1 MKKLSNKDLLEKIR
15 EKFDKKETR
24 ICNHIYEIKD
34 KNKILSK
41 LKKNE
46 ELYKNNSKIYAR
58 CLIKCEGVRL
68 TCVRHI
74 DKVNPDISGFI
85 PLDYQTYI
93 SNKENPKED
102 LEVLDQDDQESSDSL
117 SSYEEECE
125 LIGRLNGIEYFRNS
139 KEEIICINSNNYG
152 EVVGKKGD
160 NLWKKLGGIAL
171 PSLHPPKKI
180 DGF

>member
-1 MKKLSNKDLLEKIR
+1 MNKLSNKDLLVKIR
-15 EKFDKKETR
+15 EKFDKKESKR
-24 ICNHIYEIKD
+24 CNHIYEIKD

-58 CLIKCEGVRL
+58 CTLKCDVQRL
-68 TCVRHI
+68 TCERHI
-74 DKVNPDISGFI
+74 EKESPDISSFI

-93 SNKENPKED
+93 SKKEELSED
-102 LEVLDQDDQESSDSL
+102 SDGSDS
-117 SSYEEECE
+117 STSYDEECE
-125 LIGRLNGIEYFRNS
+125 LIGRLNGIEYFINS

-160 NLWKKLGGIAL
+160 NLWQKLS
-171 PSLHPPKKI
+171 PFFS
-180 DGF
+180 

>member
-1 MKKLSNKDLLEKIR
+1 MNKLSNKDLLVKIR
-15 EKFDKKETR
+15 EKFDKKESKR
-24 ICNHIYEIKD
+24 CNHIYEIKD

-46 ELYKNNSKIYAR
+46 ELYKNNCKIYAR
-58 CLIKCEGVRL
+58 CTLKCDGQRL
-68 TCVRHI
+68 TCERHI
-74 DKVNPDISGFI
+74 EKESPDISSFI

-93 SNKENPKED
+93 SKKEEKE
-102 LEVLDQDDQESSDSL
+102 LSESDDSS

-125 LIGRLNGIEYFRNS
+125 LIGRLNGIEYFSNS